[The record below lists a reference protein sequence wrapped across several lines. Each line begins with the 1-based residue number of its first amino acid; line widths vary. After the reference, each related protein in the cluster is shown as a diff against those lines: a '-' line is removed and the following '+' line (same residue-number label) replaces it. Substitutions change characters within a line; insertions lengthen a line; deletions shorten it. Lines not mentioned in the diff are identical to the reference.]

1 VVAAD
6 AHHPAHERDELIRPQ
21 GDRKLGASR
30 EYRKSISYLR
40 GKPEPMGRSN
50 MPGFIGKVEARN
62 NLTHGSDL
70 ALLSKT
76 RFNRKRERARF

>member
-1 VVAAD
+1 
-6 AHHPAHERDELIRPQ
+6 
-21 GDRKLGASR
+21 
-30 EYRKSISYLR
+30 
-40 GKPEPMGRSN
+40 MGRSN